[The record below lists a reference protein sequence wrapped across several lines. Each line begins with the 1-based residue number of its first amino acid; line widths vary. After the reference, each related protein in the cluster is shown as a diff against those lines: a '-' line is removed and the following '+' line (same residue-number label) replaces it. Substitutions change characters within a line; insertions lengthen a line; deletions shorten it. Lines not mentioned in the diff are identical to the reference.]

1 VDAKEF
7 GRARRWAR
15 YPIYIPQEGWKSL
28 SILAEGGP
36 NAFRAELESL
46 HSLGSSWA
54 AAVLGHLHL
63 TAEAGAGAKAV
74 EVCRSAADR
83 GYAYA
88 QYVLA
93 WALVDAGDQSEALR
107 YLSLASLQG
116 FSPATVDLGQFVC
129 RGMGTTGPDPKSAV
143 GLLRLAIKRGHRG
156 AFARICY
163 VYRHCDLGLTRK
175 TIGLVL
181 GPVAHL
187 GYVLSVWRNPFD
199 VRVYLLVRSMGTP
212 FVAPINK
219 NVDGRSRPVA

>member
-7 GRARRWAR
+7 RRARRWAR
-15 YPIYIPQEGWKSL
+15 YPIYIPPEGWKSL

-36 NAFRAELESL
+36 EAFRAELERL

-54 AAVLGHLHL
+54 AAILGHLQL
-63 TAEAGAGAKAV
+63 TSGAGAGPKAV
-74 EVCRSAADR
+74 EVCRSAAD
-83 GYAYA
+83 GGNPYA

-107 YLSLASLQG
+107 YLRLASLQG
-116 FSPATVDLGQFVC
+116 FSPAMVDLGQFVC
-129 RGMGTTGPDPKSAV
+129 RGMGTSAPDPKSAV

-156 AFARICY
+156 ALGRICY

-181 GPVAHL
+181 GPLAHIR
-187 GYVLSVWRNPFD
+187 YVLSVWRNPFE
-199 VRVYLLVRSMGTP
+199 VGVYLLVQSMGGP
-212 FVAPINK
+212 FIGPRQKTGDIQA
-219 NVDGRSRPVA
+219 RPEA